1 MTTTLEIGE
10 IKYKAWNALDETT
23 KKNKISPCDLK

>member
-10 IKYKAWNALDETT
+10 IKYKAWNVLDETT
-23 KKNKISPCDLK
+23 KKQD